1 MRLGLAIILWFIIVV
16 ITVANGVF
24 SDNTVS
30 NRYGTYAANVE
41 KNVGEVAIIIIF
53 SGIYAYGTR
62 GEKWLNAALGAGIT
76 WIVLTAFLDLALAV
90 YDFGHGLDALL
101 FYYRFTNQRLWAI
114 ILPVQISSPL
124 IMGLLF
130 NRES

>member
-1 MRLGLAIILWFIIVV
+1 MRLGLAIILWFIIVF
-16 ITVANGVF
+16 ITIANGTF

-30 NRYGTYAANVE
+30 HRYGEYAANVE
-41 KNVGEVAIIIIF
+41 KNVCEVAIIIFF

-76 WIVLTAFLDLALAV
+76 WIILTTALDLVLAV
-90 YDFGHGLDALL
+90 YDFGYKFDTLL

-114 ILPVQISSPL
+114 ILPVQIASPL
-124 IMGLLF
+124 IMGLLL
-130 NRES
+130 NREN